1 MKAVVHCSSPTPF
14 LAAVV
19 LSALLLTTTGTVRG
33 ADQAE
38 ITHLVPSGAKQ
49 GQQVEVLLLGTLN
62 GGEHR
67 SVWAS
72 HKGLEVVFGKKDDR
86 VTVEVQADVPPGR
99 HWLRFANS
107 GAASEL
113 IPFVVSGITEVAEK
127 EPNGRLQDA
136 QTLDAPSQV
145 VNGVL
150 SESKDVDVF
159 AVPLKRGQTLVVSM
173 TAHTELGSPMDSL
186 LQVVT
191 SRGFVVAQNDDS
203 LGLDP
208 FLVFAARRDG
218 IYYVRTFA
226 FPVKTNS
233 TIGLASGKDFV
244 YRMTIATGAY
254 VDFTMPAAF
263 SSAAEATLNVTG
275 WNLPKDG
282 VNWTIGP
289 SIAGV
294 GGRYTKPGWPNTVSL
309 KRVEHA
315 VVVETEPNGR
325 DRPEAV
331 SLPVTVSGRI
341 AKDRDRD
348 VFEFDA
354 VQGNTL
360 KLSVESRRLGF
371 PLDPVLRVTDATG
384 KTLNETDTRSAD
396 KVDETITWKPPAT
409 GRFRVEVRDL
419 FDHGGDRFVY
429 RLTIEPQ
436 PVTVLA
442 TVEKNIWSLDAKKPL
457 EIKLTISRS
466 GGFDKAVRFELKEA
480 PEGVS
485 AEPVTSEPKGDSSKS
500 IILKLTRKPAAKP
513 GDQATGGRFLIVGR
527 VEGVD
532 TPVVHVTS
540 GIARL
545 NDRTD
550 QLWVVVKPAESKKA
564 K

>member
-1 MKAVVHCSSPTPF
+1 MHCSRPTPWAATF
-14 LAAVV
+14 VLAT
-19 LSALLLTTTGTVRG
+19 LLLTTTVASPAAEA

-38 ITHLVPSGAKQ
+38 ITHLVPSGARQ
-49 GQQVEVLLLGTLN
+49 GQQVEVLLRGTLN

-67 SVWAS
+67 RVWTS
-72 HKGLEVVFGKKDDR
+72 HQGVEVTFGKKADR
-86 VTVEVQADVPPGR
+86 VTVRVQPSVPPGR
-99 HWLRFANS
+99 HWLRFTNA
-107 GAASEL
+107 GAASAL
-113 IPFVVSGITEVAEK
+113 LPFIVSGITEVAEK

-159 AVPLKRGQTLVVSM
+159 AVPLKKGQDLVVSM

-208 FLVFAARRDG
+208 FLVFSARRDG
-218 IYYVRTFA
+218 VYYVRTFA

-263 SSAAEATLNVTG
+263 STGVDANLSVTG
-275 WNLPKDG
+275 WNLAKDQAT
-282 VNWTIGP
+282 WTINAKT
-289 SIAGV
+289 AGV
-294 GGRYTKPGWPNTVSL
+294 DGRYTRPGWTNTVSL

-354 VQGNTL
+354 VKGTTL

-371 PLDPVLRVTDATG
+371 PLDPVLRVTDTTG
-384 KTLNETDTRSAD
+384 KTLNETDTRSAG
-396 KVDETITWKPPAT
+396 KVDETIAWKPPAN
-409 GRFRVEVRDL
+409 GRFRVEIRDL
-419 FDHGGDRFVY
+419 FDHGGARFVY

-442 TVEKNIWSLDAKKPL
+442 TVEKNVWSLDAKKPL
-457 EIKLTISRS
+457 EIKLSINRI
-466 GGFDKAVRFELKEA
+466 GGFDKAVRFELSEA
-480 PEGVS
+480 PEGIL
-485 AEPVTSEPKGDSSKS
+485 AEAITSEPKGDSSKT
-500 IILKLTRKPAAKP
+500 ITLKLTQKPSAKP
-513 GDQATGGRFLIVGR
+513 GDQSTGGRFLIVGR
-527 VEGVD
+527 VEGVN

-540 GIARL
+540 GVAKL
-545 NDRTD
+545 TDRTD
-550 QLWVVVKPAESKKA
+550 QLWVVVKPVETKTKK
-564 K
+564 